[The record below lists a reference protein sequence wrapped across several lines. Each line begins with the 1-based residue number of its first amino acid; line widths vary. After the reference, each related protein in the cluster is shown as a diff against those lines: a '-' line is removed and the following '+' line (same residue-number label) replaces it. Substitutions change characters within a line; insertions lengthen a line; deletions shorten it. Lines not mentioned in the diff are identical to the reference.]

1 MVVKKKGHYVS
12 GNKLISMIILQKT
25 RVKKNVIR
33 KHGSQETMISQ
44 GVDIDDDVAVFG
56 APSQLPT
63 CVILCLPLLHQL

>member
-1 MVVKKKGHYVS
+1 
-12 GNKLISMIILQKT
+12 MIILQKT

-63 CVILCLPLLHQL
+63 CVILCLPLFHQL

>member
-1 MVVKKKGHYVS
+1 MVVKKKGHFVC
-12 GNKLISMIILQKT
+12 GNKLISMSILQKT

-33 KHGSQETMISQ
+33 THGSQKTMISQ

-63 CVILCLPLLHQL
+63 CVILCLPLCHQL